1 MAELMLRVDTFGPL
15 GDGHAHRDARPLRP
29 PALGARAAPLA
40 SGQVLPEIQD
50 PLRLGVDPLVE
61 ALVAD
66 PHARVVGELDR
77 EPSLD
82 AFGRPSL
89 AQRGHDPC
97 EQRVVRHAPGL
108 ARFTRAL
115 FGLALRGHRRIERT
129 ARPRPRLQA
138 FRPVRPV
145 RVVLIGREP
154 QSAFQLA
161 ADRGLVAA
169 DPQGYLAHAEPVPV
183 AQFVDP
189 DPFLCRQ
196 VGISFH
202 IERSTFSSVVDLNTS
217 NHRAGVALLFRTQ
230 EGFAGCAVL
239 LLFCGGSL
247 PSAFQPIEGGSDADS
262 L

>member
-1 MAELMLRVDTFGPL
+1 MAS
-15 GDGHAHRDARPLRP
+15 
-29 PALGARAAPLA
+29 
-40 SGQVLPEIQD
+40 SGSYAM
-50 PLRLGVDPLVE
+50 RLGL
-61 ALVAD
+61 
-66 PHARVVGELDR
+66 
-77 EPSLD
+77 
-82 AFGRPSL
+82 
-89 AQRGHDPC
+89 RGS
-97 EQRVVRHAPGL
+97 
-108 ARFTRAL
+108 TRAL

-138 FRPVRPV
+138 FRPVPPV

-183 AQFVDP
+183 AQFCRSG
-189 DPFLCRQ
+189 PFRRQ
-196 VGISFH
+196 VGINFH

>member
-1 MAELMLRVDTFGPL
+1 MRSGV
-15 GDGHAHRDARPLRP
+15 HPLRS
-29 PALGARAAPLA
+29 AVMTHA
-40 SGQVLPEIQD
+40 SSGSYAM
-50 PLRLGVDPLVE
+50 RLGLRGSRARCS
-61 ALVAD
+61 AL
-66 PHARVVGELDR
+66 R
-77 EPSLD
+77 
-82 AFGRPSL
+82 
-89 AQRGHDPC
+89 
-97 EQRVVRHAPGL
+97 
-108 ARFTRAL
+108 
-115 FGLALRGHRRIERT
+115 ALRGHRRIERT
-129 ARPRPRLQA
+129 AARPRPRLQA